1 MPTATNFILA
11 VTKEPGV
18 PLTQIQGKRLLP
30 RGNIVR
36 QLCQSQSVT
45 PMMTFDPAKSA
56 RMPNR
61 SFVCKITFQAD
72 TNLCP
77 KNEIKQ
83 FQGRHLIIPKASEH

>member
-1 MPTATNFILA
+1 MPTATKFILA

-77 KNEIKQ
+77 KNEI
-83 FQGRHLIIPKASEH
+83 